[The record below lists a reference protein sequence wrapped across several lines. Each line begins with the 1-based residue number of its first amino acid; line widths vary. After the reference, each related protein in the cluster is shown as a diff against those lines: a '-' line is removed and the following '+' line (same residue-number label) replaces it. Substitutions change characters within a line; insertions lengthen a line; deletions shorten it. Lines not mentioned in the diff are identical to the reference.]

1 MVKWTPE
8 DMEAAV
14 NAVNDGE
21 MTMRKAA
28 FTFGIPKSTL
38 ATHVGSNDLGK
49 VGKPTVLGWE
59 EELLLVTLII
69 FMSDIG
75 FGLCKLQIIQIVQ
88 YYYVSNIINIRM

>member
-14 NAVNDGE
+14 NAVIDGE

-38 ATHVGSNDLGK
+38 ATHHVKNVKIG
-49 VGKPTVLGWE
+49 VVTCVL
-59 EELLLVTLII
+59 TLI
-69 FMSDIG
+69 FSVKP
-75 FGLCKLQIIQIVQ
+75 LL
-88 YYYVSNIINIRM
+88 